1 MVATATEL
9 STAISD
15 FVGRLEE
22 GMLVDAIVLYGSY
35 VHGNPHDWSDI
46 DLAVVSPDFERVPM
60 WRRQELIASLTLE
73 RDRRIAPIGYPSS
86 EYHDPGRHSFLREI
100 MRTGKVVYRAPVS

>member
-60 WRRQELIASLTLE
+60 WRRQEMIASLTLE

-100 MRTGKVVYRAPVS
+100 MRTGKVVYGAPVS